1 MLKLEFTIDEAN
13 QIVSLLDAA
22 VRANGMKAALAAVP
36 IVQRLEAAAAAASP
50 KKEEQQ

>member
-36 IVQRLEAAAAAASP
+36 IVQRLEAAAAASA